1 MEIEQQQLYLNKN
14 IRLELK
20 AIAKKNRISMSK
32 LVEDLIIEAL
42 NNRRQL
48 NTLNTDSL
56 KTATK
61 LARNIV

>member
-48 NTLNTDSL
+48 NTLSTDSL